1 MTPRRLDPSIVQARL
16 SVMRALLDDLAEVDA
31 AGQPPLAENRMLRH
45 GVERIL
51 TQLVELAAAINEHIV
66 GARLQRVATSYR
78 DSFELAEECGLID
91 KQLRDDL
98 LPSVGMRNVL
108 VHEYL
113 EIDLRKVAVAVPL
126 ALSCYRRYMQQVAEF
141 VSRVC

>member
-16 SVMRALLDDLAEVDA
+16 SIMRGLLDDLAEVDA
-31 AGQPPLAENRMLRH
+31 AGPPSLADNRMLRH

-51 TQLVELAAAINEHIV
+51 TQLVELATTINEHV
-66 GARLQRVATSYR
+66 AGARLQRVATSYR
-78 DSFELAEECGLID
+78 ESFELAEECGLID

-98 LPSVGMRNVL
+98 LPSIGMRNIL

-113 EIDLRKVAVAVPL
+113 EIDLQKVVTAVPL
-126 ALSCYRRYMQQVAEF
+126 ALSCYRRYVQQVAAF
-141 VSRVC
+141 AIRVD

>member
-1 MTPRRLDPSIVQARL
+1 
-16 SVMRALLDDLAEVDA
+16 MRGLLDDLADVVA
-31 AGQPPLAENRMLRH
+31 AGAPPLTENRMLRH

-51 TQLVELAAAINEHIV
+51 TQLVEVATAINEHVV

-78 DSFELAEECGLID
+78 ESFELAEECGLID

-98 LPSVGMRNVL
+98 LPSVGMRNIL

-113 EIDLRKVAVAVPL
+113 EIDLQKVVTAVPL
-126 ALSCYRRYMQQVAEF
+126 ALSFYRRYVQQVAAF
-141 VSRVC
+141 VIRVD

>member
-1 MTPRRLDPSIVQARL
+1 
-16 SVMRALLDDLAEVDA
+16 MRGLLDDLAGVDT
-31 AGQPPLAENRMLRH
+31 AGTAPLAENRMLRH

-51 TQLVELAAAINEHIV
+51 TQLVELATAINEHV
-66 GARLQRVATSYR
+66 AGARLHRVATTYR
-78 DSFELAEECGLID
+78 ESFDLAAECGLID

-108 VHEYL
+108 VYDYL

-126 ALSCYRRYMQQVAEF
+126 ALSCYRRYVQQVAEF
-141 VSRVC
+141 VIRVG